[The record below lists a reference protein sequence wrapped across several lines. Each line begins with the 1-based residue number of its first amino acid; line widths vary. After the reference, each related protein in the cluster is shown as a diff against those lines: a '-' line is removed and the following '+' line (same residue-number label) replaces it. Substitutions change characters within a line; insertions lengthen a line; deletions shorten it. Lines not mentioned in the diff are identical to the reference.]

1 MAKVHHNIAAVWDR
15 QILQAI
21 RLFLH
26 RGLGVAGCA
35 HMWLLIFYGLWWCS
49 TLVVEVLMKAKDLLG
64 RRGELLAADFLED
77 RGIKVIDR
85 NWRCPT
91 GEI

>member
-1 MAKVHHNIAAVWDR
+1 
-15 QILQAI
+15 
-21 RLFLH
+21 
-26 RGLGVAGCA
+26 
-35 HMWLLIFYGLWWCS
+35 
-49 TLVVEVLMKAKDLLG
+49 MKAKDLLG